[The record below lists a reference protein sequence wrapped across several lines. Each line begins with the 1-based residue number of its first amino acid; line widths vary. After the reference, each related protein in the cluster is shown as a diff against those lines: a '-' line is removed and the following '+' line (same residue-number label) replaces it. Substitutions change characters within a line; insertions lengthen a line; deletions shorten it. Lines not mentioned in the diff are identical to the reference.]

1 MRRIYVD
8 SVVFRQD
15 VLDMCVSVC
24 GPDNV
29 LYGSDYPHTIGDM
42 AGCLS
47 RVDALPDDVAPP
59 GARLERAADFQALS
73 G

>member
-1 MRRIYVD
+1 
-8 SVVFRQD
+8 VVFRQD

-24 GPDNV
+24 GSDNV

-47 RVDALPDDVAPP
+47 RVDALRDPVRNKVRGENAQ
-59 GARLERAADFQALS
+59 RIFKL
-73 G
+73 

>member
-15 VLDMCVSVC
+15 VLEMCVSVC
-24 GPDNV
+24 GTDNV

-42 AGCLS
+42 VGCLS
-47 RVDALPDDVAPP
+47 RVDTLPDGVRDQVR
-59 GARLERAADFQALS
+59 GWNARRIFRL
-73 G
+73 